1 MSVDFQYVDVCVIHD
16 DNDDDDDDKGGAT
29 SGLDGTCFNQ
39 EPWGLNGIRVIGMDG
54 SNFIYNGIKE
64 MLLWFT
70 WNVQG
75 I

>member
-16 DNDDDDDDKGGAT
+16 DDDDDVDDDDDDKGGAT

-39 EPWGLNGIRVIGMDG
+39 EPWGLNGIRITGMDG

-64 MLLWFT
+64 MLL
-70 WNVQG
+70 
-75 I
+75 

>member
-1 MSVDFQYVDVCVIHD
+1 
-16 DNDDDDDDKGGAT
+16 
-29 SGLDGTCFNQ
+29 
-39 EPWGLNGIRVIGMDG
+39 LNGIRVIGMDG